1 MKVSSI
7 AEAKNNL
14 SHLIHE
20 LDAEEAIQLTR
31 HGKPVA
37 VMMSEAH
44 YKKLSSPTSSLNT
57 AILNWRDQQDE
68 LSTGFSEGTLESIRS
83 EAKGRD
89 FSWDE

>member
-1 MKVSSI
+1 MKVSTI
-7 AEAKNNL
+7 VNAKNNL

-20 LDAEEAIQLTR
+20 LDTEEMVQLTR

-44 YKKLSSPTSSLNT
+44 YKKLISPTQSLNT
-57 AILNWRDQQDE
+57 AILNWREQQDE
-68 LSTGFSEGTLESIRS
+68 LSDGFSEETLHAIRA

>member
-20 LDAEEAIQLTR
+20 LDTEEAIQLTR

-44 YKKLSSPTSSLNT
+44 YKKLRSPTSSLNT
-57 AILNWRDQQDE
+57 AILNWRNQQDT
-68 LSTGFSEGTLESIRS
+68 LSDGFSEDALQSMRT

-89 FSWDE
+89 FAWDE